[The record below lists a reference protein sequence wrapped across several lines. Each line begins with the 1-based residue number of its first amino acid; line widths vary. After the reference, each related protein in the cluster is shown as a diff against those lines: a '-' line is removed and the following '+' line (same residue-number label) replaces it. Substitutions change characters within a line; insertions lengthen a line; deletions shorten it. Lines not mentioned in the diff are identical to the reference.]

1 MKDFLKGVLA
11 SAIGSGLVLVLSA
24 VLGAVM
30 FALIMMSSPSN
41 RPAHVRVQPGT
52 FIVIGNGM
60 AVVDTPTYGSPGLTE
75 LLLDGERQP
84 TVDLYR
90 ALEAIDLAA
99 KDPNV
104 AGLLLTEGLDAGLA
118 SRSELRKAIDTFGK
132 NTKKPVIAWMEGP
145 STGQYHFLS
154 AAKTLVMHPSGELEF
169 SGISAY
175 SMYFGEGLKRLGIG
189 VQVTKVGKYK
199 SAVEPFIADK
209 MSEAARQQE
218 QELLDDVWSRL
229 LAEVAKSRGIAP
241 TELSQIASKPG
252 IFSAKRGLELKL
264 VDKVMQRDELIAEI
278 LTAGGEGDSDGSFR
292 QMSLARYAGKV
303 ALPASG
309 PTIAVVYAEGQIV
322 DGLGDNTSVGGDRIA
337 ATLRRLRNDED
348 VKAVVL
354 RVNSPGG
361 SAFASEIM
369 HRELELL
376 RKQGVPVVVSMGN
389 LAASGGYYIAAP
401 GTTVMADPLTITGS
415 IGVFGLH
422 FNYGEL
428 ATKLSIGTDGVKTST
443 YADLLEPHRPATPEE
458 MSIVQTSVDEVYEQF
473 LGVVSRG
480 RKMERD
486 AVHAIAQGRVWTGAR
501 AQKLGLVDRFGG
513 LRDAIAEAARQ
524 AKLERHTL
532 RQIPG
537 LHEDQRTL
545 AERLLSDDEENPVF
559 AKAERDPVRS
569 LLTEQVRA
577 LGDLRNLNDRRGI
590 YLIAPVRVEAR

>member
-30 FALIMMSSPSN
+30 FAAIMMSSPSSQS
-41 RPAHVRVQPGT
+41 AHVRVQSDT

-60 AVVDTPTYGSPGLTE
+60 AVVDTPDHGSLGLGA
-75 LLLDGERQP
+75 LLMNGERQP
-84 TVDLYR
+84 SVDLYR

-104 AGLLLTEGLDAGLA
+104 AGLLLAEGLDAGLA
-118 SRSELRKAIDTFGK
+118 TRSELRKAIEAFAK
-132 NTKKPVIAWMEGP
+132 NTNKPVIAWMEGP

-154 AAKTLVMHPSGELEF
+154 AAKTLAMHPSGELQF
-169 SGISAY
+169 AGISSY
-175 SMYFGEGLKRLGIG
+175 SMYFGEGLRKLGIG

-199 SAVEPFIADK
+199 SAVEPLIADK
-209 MSEAARQQE
+209 MSEPAKQQE

-229 LAEVAKSRGIAP
+229 VADVAKSRNIPAAD
-241 TELSQIASKPG
+241 LKQIAGKPG
-252 IFSAKRGLELKL
+252 IFAAKRAVELKL
-264 VDKVMQRDELIAEI
+264 VDKLLQRDELIAEI
-278 LTAGGEGDSDGSFR
+278 IAAGGESDGNGSFR
-292 QMSLARYAGKV
+292 QMSLVRYAGKV
-303 ALPASG
+303 GLPKSG

-322 DGLGDNTSVGGDRIA
+322 DGLGDESSVGGDRVA
-337 ATLRRLRNDED
+337 ATLRRLRNDEE
-348 VKAVVL
+348 VKAIVL

-361 SAFASEIM
+361 SAFASEII

-376 RKQGVPVVVSMGN
+376 REQGIPVVVSMGD

-401 GTTVMADPLTITGS
+401 GTTVMADPMTITGS

-428 ATKLSIGTDGVKTST
+428 ATKLSIGTDGVKTTT

-458 MSIVQTSVDEVYEQF
+458 MAIVQTSVDEVYEQF

-480 RKMERD
+480 RKMERN

-501 AQKLGLVDRFGG
+501 ALKIGLVDRFGG

-524 AKLERHTL
+524 AKLTKHSL

-537 LHEDQRTL
+537 LHEDQRSL

-559 AKAERDPVRS
+559 AKSNRDPVRA
-569 LLTEQVRA
+569 LLNAQLRA
-577 LGDLRNLNDRRGI
+577 LGDLRHLNDQRGI
-590 YLIAPVRVEAR
+590 YLLAPLQIESR

>member
-11 SAIGSGLVLVLSA
+11 SAVGSGLVLVLSA

-30 FALIMMSSPSN
+30 FALIMMSSPSGQ
-41 RPAHVRVQPGT
+41 PAHVRVQPGT

-60 AVVDTPTYGSPGLTE
+60 AVVDTPSHGSPTLGS

-99 KDPNV
+99 KDRNV
-104 AGLLLTEGLDAGLA
+104 AGLLLAEGLDAGLA
-118 SRSELRKAIDTFGK
+118 SRSELRRAIEAFARD
-132 NTKKPVIAWMEGP
+132 TKKPVIAWMEGP

-154 AAKTLVMHPSGELEF
+154 AAKTLVMHPSGELQF
-169 SGISAY
+169 AGISSY
-175 SMYFGEGLKRLGIG
+175 SMYFGEGLRKLGIG

-199 SAVEPFIADK
+199 SAVEPLIADK
-209 MSEAARQQE
+209 MSEPAKQQE

-229 LAEVAKSRGIAP
+229 VADVAKSRNIPAAD
-241 TELSQIASKPG
+241 LKQIAGKPG
-252 IFSAKRGLELKL
+252 IFAAKRAVELKL
-264 VDKVMQRDELIAEI
+264 VDKLLQRDELIAEI
-278 LTAGGEGDSDGSFR
+278 IAAGGESDDNGSFR
-292 QMSLARYAGKV
+292 QMSLVRYAGKV
-303 ALPASG
+303 GLPKSG

-322 DGLGDNTSVGGDRIA
+322 DGLGDESSVGGDRVA
-337 ATLRRLRNDED
+337 ATLRRLRNDEET
-348 VKAVVL
+348 KAVVL

-361 SAFASEIM
+361 SAFASEII

-401 GTTVMADPLTITGS
+401 GTTVMADPMTITGS

-428 ATKLSIGTDGVKTST
+428 ATKLSIGTDGVKTT
-443 YADLLEPHRPATPEE
+443 AYADLLEPHRPATPEE
-458 MSIVQTSVDEVYEQF
+458 MAIVQTSVDEVYEQF

-480 RKMERD
+480 RKMQRD

-501 AQKLGLVDRFGG
+501 AQKIGLVDRFGG

-524 AKLERHTL
+524 AKLSEHTL

-537 LHEDQRTL
+537 LHDDQRSL
-545 AERLLSDDEENPVF
+545 AERLLSDEEDNPVF
-559 AKAERDPVRS
+559 AKAQRDPVRA
-569 LLTEQVRA
+569 LLKEQLRT
-577 LGDLRNLNDRRGI
+577 LGNLRHLNDRRGI
-590 YLIAPVRVEAR
+590 YLLAPLVVEAR